1 MRELTRGY
9 LLENLV
15 RHEVQEP
22 VRVEARAV
30 DGDGVLSK
38 RTRLLETLPGEIGSF
53 FVSPRRG

>member
-30 DGDGVLSK
+30 DGDGVLSR
-38 RTRLLETLPGEIGSF
+38 RTRLETLPGEIGSF
-53 FVSPRRG
+53 FVLPRRG